1 MYFIEL
7 TEEQKLQVSKDT
19 TYTVESLEDED
30 PYLIPADE
38 MSEYI
43 MELFYDTHTIE
54 EAIEMY
60 IDEEKVIRDYS
71 YDYTEKEFDNKV
83 YFFRSF

>member
-71 YDYTEKEFDNKV
+71 YDYTETEFDNKV